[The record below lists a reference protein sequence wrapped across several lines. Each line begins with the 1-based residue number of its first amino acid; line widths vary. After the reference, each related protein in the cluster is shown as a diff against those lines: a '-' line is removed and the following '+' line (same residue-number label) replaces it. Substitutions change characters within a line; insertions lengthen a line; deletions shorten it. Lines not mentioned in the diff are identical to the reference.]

1 MYLNILRHTPRLR
14 AIDLN
19 WTLKKKLVWG
29 YRPGWNWMETTQAV
43 NSFRNHIDIPFPK
56 VKRLN
61 TPRYFAFIRETTSV
75 AGCFH
80 QAPVLPLPAPGVYC
94 FHGLIGISK
103 WTFPHPK
110 ASFTGDGALHCNST
124 TRLWDRMSPA
134 AQLCLLLLPSA
145 YFKVTWHR
153 LA

>member
-29 YRPGWNWMETTQAV
+29 YRPGWNRMETTQAV

-61 TPRYFAFIRETTSV
+61 TPRYSHPRNHFSCRVFPSSTSLTSPGS
-75 AGCFH
+75 GCILLSRVDWYF
-80 QAPVLPLPAPGVYC
+80 QNERFPIPRPL
-94 FHGLIGISK
+94 SR
-103 WTFPHPK
+103 
-110 ASFTGDGALHCNST
+110 GDGALHCNST

-134 AQLCLLLLPSA
+134 AQLCRKLLPSE